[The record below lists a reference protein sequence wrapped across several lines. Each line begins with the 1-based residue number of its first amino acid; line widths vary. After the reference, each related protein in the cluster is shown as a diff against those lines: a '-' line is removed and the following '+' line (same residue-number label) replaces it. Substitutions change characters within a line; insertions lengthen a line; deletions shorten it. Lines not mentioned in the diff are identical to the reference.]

1 MGSSSEGNDMA
12 SHERRPTRRVDQ
24 DLQAIGALTQS
35 VLDASDIE
43 QLLGKVA
50 AEARTLVGAALGV
63 VVTVAGNPGTMKFRA
78 VDGSGGGNVRMG
90 FEMPVASTLTELVLK
105 RRTTFVARSASDMP
119 VPDRNLA
126 LAINVGPLVAA
137 PLADI
142 GPARGV
148 LVVAKPEGS
157 LPFRPAD
164 IQLISTFAAQ
174 AASAIELFDLRSDV
188 ADLAARAERDRI
200 ARDLTGRVI
209 DVLGDVELSVR
220 ALATGTTDARLEA
233 GIDAAVGQLH
243 GAITTV
249 QTYVGELQA
258 TTSAVPTPR
267 ATRRSAG
274 AQPPQAD
281 RPENEL
287 SLRGPG
293 SQSTIEAIGRLAVAS
308 ARDTSTDE
316 VLQSLIDGLVQAI
329 DGGSALINTLID
341 DDRNGRVRTRT
352 GPLIPGREVGD
363 AFGRG
368 ERVAARSVNRG
379 RALVMTSVI
388 ETLPSL
394 PPAIGEALGP
404 AAIVPLAV
412 RDRTFG
418 ALVVGRPIGAESFSA
433 GEIRLIEAYA
443 AQAAIA
449 LEFERV
455 REELRR
461 GSVSAE
467 RDRIGRDVQD
477 RVIQLLFDVALTL
490 QELESAVSEP
500 SVRASLEATVD
511 GLDRAIRDLRRFISG
526 LGPRARVEKPP
537 EEKVEALA
545 AENARLQAEIE
556 VQLDEVRAS
565 RTRIVAAGDAER
577 KRLERDLHDGAQQR
591 LVSLTLA
598 LRLARAK
605 LGDDLDPSAALSLDQ
620 ASDDARAALSELR
633 QLARGIHPQ
642 ILTEAGLG
650 PAIETLASRSPFDVS
665 VEIRAD
671 RFSAAIEGAAY
682 FTVSEA
688 LANIAKYAKATSAT
702 VRADVRDGHLTVEI
716 ADDGVG
722 GADPT
727 LGSGLCGLAD
737 RLAAISGTLEIVS
750 PSGGGTRLVA
760 RIPNAARIPVSA

>member
-24 DLQAIGALTQS
+24 DLQAIGALTQA

-258 TTSAVPTPR
+258 TTSTVPTPR

-329 DGGSALINTLID
+329 DGGSALINTLIE
-341 DDRNGRVRTRT
+341 RRISFIALRFTSAGSPFISPMVQAMNGSS
-352 GPLIPGREVGD
+352 GD
-363 AFGRG
+363 ARSARKLSTSLSSFSSCTAR
-368 ERVAARSVNRG
+368 RSTFASASPCSQSAARMR
-379 RALVMTSVI
+379 
-388 ETLPSL
+388 P
-394 PPAIGEALGP
+394 
-404 AAIVPLAV
+404 
-412 RDRTFG
+412 RT
-418 ALVVGRPIGAESFSA
+418 P
-433 GEIRLIEAYA
+433 
-443 AQAAIA
+443 
-449 LEFERV
+449 
-455 REELRR
+455 
-461 GSVSAE
+461 
-467 RDRIGRDVQD
+467 
-477 RVIQLLFDVALTL
+477 
-490 QELESAVSEP
+490 
-500 SVRASLEATVD
+500 
-511 GLDRAIRDLRRFISG
+511 
-526 LGPRARVEKPP
+526 
-537 EEKVEALA
+537 
-545 AENARLQAEIE
+545 
-556 VQLDEVRAS
+556 EVRAS
-565 RTRIVAAGDAER
+565 A
-577 KRLERDLHDGAQQR
+577 
-591 LVSLTLA
+591 SF
-598 LRLARAK
+598 ARR
-605 LGDDLDPSAALSLDQ
+605 SAS
-620 ASDDARAALSELR
+620 S
-633 QLARGIHPQ
+633 
-642 ILTEAGLG
+642 
-650 PAIETLASRSPFDVS
+650 
-665 VEIRAD
+665 
-671 RFSAAIEGAAY
+671 
-682 FTVSEA
+682 
-688 LANIAKYAKATSAT
+688 
-702 VRADVRDGHLTVEI
+702 
-716 ADDGVG
+716 
-722 GADPT
+722 
-727 LGSGLCGLAD
+727 
-737 RLAAISGTLEIVS
+737 
-750 PSGGGTRLVA
+750 
-760 RIPNAARIPVSA
+760 

>member
-1 MGSSSEGNDMA
+1 MA
-12 SHERRPTRRVDQ
+12 SHERRPARRVDR
-24 DLQAIGALTQS
+24 DLQAIGALTQAI
-35 VLDASDIE
+35 LDGIDVE
-43 QLLGKVA
+43 QLLGRIA
-50 AEARTLVGAALGV
+50 AEARTLVGAALGA
-63 VVTVAGNPGTMKFRA
+63 VVTVTGTPGTMKFRA
-78 VDGSGGGNVRMG
+78 VDGSDGGNVRVG

-105 RRTTFVARSASDMP
+105 GGTTFVARSAGELPM
-119 VPDRNLA
+119 PDRNLA
-126 LAINVGPLVAA
+126 LAIKVGPLVAA
-137 PLADI
+137 PLAEI

-157 LPFRPAD
+157 LPFRPTD

-174 AASAIELFDLRSDV
+174 AASAIELFELRSEET
-188 ADLAARAERDRI
+188 ALAVRTERERV
-200 ARDLTGRVI
+200 ARDLNDRVI
-209 DVLGDVELSVR
+209 DALGDVELSVR
-220 ALATGTTDARLEA
+220 ALATGATNRRLLA

-249 QTYVGELQA
+249 RTYAGELKA
-258 TTSAVPTPR
+258 TTEVVLTQR
-267 ATRRSAG
+267 ATRGEAG
-274 AQPPQAD
+274 ARPPRQD
-281 RPENEL
+281 RPENKV
-287 SLRGPG
+287 SVRGPG
-293 SQSTIEAIGRLAVAS
+293 SQSTIAAIGKLAVAS
-308 ARDTSTDE
+308 ARDTSTDK

-368 ERVAARSVNRG
+368 ETVAARSVNRG

-394 PPAIGEALGP
+394 PLAIGEALGP

-418 ALVVGRPIGAESFSA
+418 ALVIGRRVGAEPFSA

-477 RVIQLLFDVALTL
+477 RIIQLLFDVALTL
-490 QELESAVSEP
+490 QELESTVAEP
-500 SVRASLEATVD
+500 STRASLQATVD
-511 GLDRAIRDLRRFISG
+511 GLDRAIRDLRRFIFG
-526 LGPRARVEKPP
+526 LGPRPRVEPP
-537 EEKVEALA
+537 PDSRLDALV
-545 AENARLQAEIE
+545 AENAKLQAEVE
-556 VQLDEVRAS
+556 AQLDEVRAS

-577 KRLERDLHDGAQQR
+577 RRLERDLHDGAQQR

-605 LGDDLDPSAALSLDQ
+605 LGSDLDPSAALSLDQ
-620 ASDDARAALSELR
+620 ASEEARAALVELR

-650 PAIETLASRSPFDVS
+650 AAIGNLASRAPFDVS
-665 VEIRAD
+665 VEVPED
-671 RFSAAIEGAAY
+671 RFSSAIEGAAY

-688 LANIAKYAKATSAT
+688 LTNIAKYARATRAT
-702 VRADVRDGHLTVEI
+702 VRAGVRDGELSLEI
-716 ADDGVG
+716 VDDGIG

-727 LGSGLCGLAD
+727 LGSGLRGLVD
-737 RLAAISGTLEIVS
+737 RLAAISGTLEIMS
-750 PSGGGTRLVA
+750 PAGGGTRLVA
-760 RIPNAARIPVSA
+760 RIPDAARIPVPA